1 VHAISFLRRG
11 AQTLPATRISF
22 FFLPL
27 FFFLW
32 LFVGCTREELQK
44 LRFSQILTDLANKTS
59 PFCWY

>member
-1 VHAISFLRRG
+1 MAFS
-11 AQTLPATRISF
+11 ALPADAPRDAAFSF

>member
-1 VHAISFLRRG
+1 MASFLPARRRSPP
-11 AQTLPATRISF
+11 LFSF

-32 LFVGCTREELQK
+32 LFVGYTREELQK
-44 LRFSQILTDLANKTS
+44 LRFSQIPTDLANKTS

>member
-1 VHAISFLRRG
+1 VHGFFCR
-11 AQTLPATRISF
+11 PADAPTTPFSF

-32 LFVGCTREELQK
+32 LFVGYTREELQK
-44 LRFSQILTDLANKTS
+44 LRFSQISTDLANKTS

>member
-1 VHAISFLRRG
+1 MLYSARRADAPGHA
-11 AQTLPATRISF
+11 ISF

-32 LFVGCTREELQK
+32 LFVGCTREELEK